1 MSYEGDLQA
10 VERFEK
16 LRVFAIVVAVGLLAL
31 SLLLDI
37 PWIHYPR
44 GLAWGAAGMFSFY
57 EGRAVKRLGR
67 DPDASYLRGALCVLV
82 GIICVL

>member
-16 LRVFAIVVAVGLLAL
+16 LRVLAIVIAFGLLAL
-31 SLLLDI
+31 SLVLDI
-37 PWIHYPR
+37 GWIHYPR
-44 GLAWGAAGMFSFY
+44 GLAWGVAGIFSFY

-67 DPDASYLRGALCVLV
+67 DPDASYLRSALCVIV
-82 GIICVL
+82 GVICVL